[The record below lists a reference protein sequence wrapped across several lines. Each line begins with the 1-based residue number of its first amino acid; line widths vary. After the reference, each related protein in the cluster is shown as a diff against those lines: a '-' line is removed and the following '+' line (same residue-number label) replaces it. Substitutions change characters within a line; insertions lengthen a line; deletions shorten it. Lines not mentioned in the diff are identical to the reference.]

1 MCKVLDE
8 VAFYTDLT
16 TIILA
21 YSRSINMGPLLN
33 HFIDPGFHV
42 CPFFSIRKVSP
53 CCSFWD
59 THTTHGFRVCNGLIL
74 GWQPTEE
81 EAEEE
86 KEEEAGEEPEGES
99 KAVPWVIECDFADY
113 TTIHLQWN
121 DKLST
126 RIFVPDLEFSPED
139 MDLDKRVA
147 DCRWAV
153 HEDKFFFLAN
163 GVLYVFWMD
172 VLLQYR
178 GEQYAIPIVRAAWR
192 QRITRGSPN
201 RKYEM
206 AFDKH
211 HLVLCKSLMSYDV
224 PLRKQVQIWG

>member
-1 MCKVLDE
+1 MLCGECCTDLGAKLMCNHHPCCHSLRFCDNHCLRSHEQRTERTQQRVQKKLQKSNASRTAWTSQMCKVLDE
-8 VAFYTDLT
+8 VAFYTNLT

-99 KAVPWVIECDFADY
+99 KAVP
-113 TTIHLQWN
+113 
-121 DKLST
+121 
-126 RIFVPDLEFSPED
+126 
-139 MDLDKRVA
+139 
-147 DCRWAV
+147 
-153 HEDKFFFLAN
+153 
-163 GVLYVFWMD
+163 
-172 VLLQYR
+172 
-178 GEQYAIPIVRAAWR
+178 
-192 QRITRGSPN
+192 
-201 RKYEM
+201 
-206 AFDKH
+206 
-211 HLVLCKSLMSYDV
+211 
-224 PLRKQVQIWG
+224 